1 MEVVAAAADAAA
13 ASQNLTFHAWV
24 HSGYGLPGHQP
35 WSPQEEEATDAAV
48 VTDEVKPGYVAV
60 AADVVTPCSVVRG
73 RLLAPAV
80 GQGLR
85 LVYQNDEEAC
95 ENCAAVAAAAAAV
108 VAVVAAVVV
117 VVVVVVVAVAAAD
130 EDMVE
135 VGGLRP
141 TQHQERYRCD
151 HQQQYHQYLTQL
163 KWNKYMYVKDKNIMS
178 QM

>member
-1 MEVVAAAADAAA
+1 M
-13 ASQNLTFHAWV
+13 
-24 HSGYGLPGHQP
+24 
-35 WSPQEEEATDAAV
+35 
-48 VTDEVKPGYVAV
+48 TDEVKPGYLAV

-73 RLLAPAV
+73 KLLAPAV

-95 ENCAAVAAAAAAV
+95 ENCAAAAAAAAAV
-108 VAVVAAVVV
+108 VAAAAAVVHV
-117 VVVVVVVAVAAAD
+117 AVVVVVVAVAAAAADDD

-141 TQHQERYRCD
+141 MQHQERYRHD

-163 KWNKYMYVKDKNIMS
+163 E
-178 QM
+178 